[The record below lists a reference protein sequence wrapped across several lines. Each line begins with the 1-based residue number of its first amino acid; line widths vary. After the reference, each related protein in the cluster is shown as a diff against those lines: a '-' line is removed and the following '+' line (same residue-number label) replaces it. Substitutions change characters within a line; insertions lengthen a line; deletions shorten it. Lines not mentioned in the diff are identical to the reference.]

1 MIFITHE
8 QLRVRGVREDIDVE
22 TIELLHDLYQHG
34 WTKEDLLE
42 MVRLATLSI
51 DELHKEAME
60 KLERIVKEYEA
71 EDERAKKEFI
81 LNNAEKLWKR

>member
-22 TIELLHDLYQHG
+22 TIELLHDLYHG